1 MTGDERLHKFL
12 HQGATALPKLSH
24 CMGFEV
30 PDFQKLFNRK
40 TCNKMDVI
48 FHAQGASGTRYMSG
62 RASSPQYGNKFRN
75 IFNCA
80 SSQGGVERVYQF
92 RFLCYFKSS
101 WWIIRYYLRQG
112 NKELIGD
119 CSAESLH
126 VYTKWISSSYLQG
139 VVHITSQQLLIRD
152 DVSKVSVTKIGDTG
166 ASMIMLLAR
175 GKI

>member
-1 MTGDERLHKFL
+1 MNDCINSSIKAPQLCRNFRIVWGLKFL
-12 HQGATALPKLSH
+12 IFRNCSTEKPVIKWTLYFTRKGQAARGTCQDGLP
-24 CMGFEV
+24 
-30 PDFQKLFNRK
+30 Q
-40 TCNKMDVI
+40 
-48 FHAQGASGTRYMSG
+48 
-62 RASSPQYGNKFRN
+62 PQYGNKFRN

-152 DVSKVSVTKIGDTG
+152 DVSKVSVTKIGETG